1 MAATI
6 IMLSSL
12 TVVRGLEFGL
22 PVTAALAAI
31 ALIGYLFGRR
41 TRQADQAEGNARRLQ
56 ELERASGIAH
66 QLENIADALRQDLAS
81 HHSRLS
87 KFRKRLGDAQDCR
100 DEQTWKQLCA
110 EAESMLSPTMQL
122 AEQLSL
128 AYDSIRQQ
136 SDALETF
143 AEARTDRLTGVGNSR
158 ALEAKLEVLITAA
171 KRNVIGFSIALVSLD
186 RDYLTTNRER
196 ASQGPSPLPEFAKLI
211 QSCMRDNDYVARYGD
226 DEFVVVMPQT
236 TLAGACVFA
245 ERLLERV
252 IDAMG
257 RTASCG
263 LAEFKEG
270 DDARVLLGRADS
282 AYYSAKAAG
291 GNRQFAHSGTQI
303 REHRNATPAIPGR
316 NPDDSLEAD
325 ILAAASAL
333 VPFNSQL
340 APPDLRLAP
349 LDGAADCFLA
359 SGQPATQ
366 SAELPA
372 ANSAAPK

>member
-1 MAATI
+1 MSATSI
-6 IMLSSL
+6 LLGSL
-12 TVVRGLEFGL
+12 TMIRSLEVGL

-41 TRQADQAEGNARRLQ
+41 TRQSDQAENNARRLQ

-81 HHSRLS
+81 HHSRLA
-87 KFRKRLGDAQDCR
+87 KFRKRLGDAQECR

-171 KRNVIGFSIALVSLD
+171 KRNLSGFSIALVSLD
-186 RDYLTTNRER
+186 REYLTNENELT
-196 ASQGPSPLPEFAKLI
+196 SQSTSRLPVFAKLI

-236 TLAGACVFA
+236 SLAGACVFA

-252 IDAMG
+252 TDGMG

-270 DDARVLLGRADS
+270 DDARLLLGRADS

-291 GNRQFAHSGTQI
+291 GNRQFVHSGTQI
-303 REHRNATPAIPGR
+303 REHRSAPLSSPAG
-316 NPDDSLEAD
+316 NQDDHLEAAL
-325 ILAAASAL
+325 LATATAAM
-333 VPFNSQL
+333 
-340 APPDLRLAP
+340 
-349 LDGAADCFLA
+349 
-359 SGQPATQ
+359 
-366 SAELPA
+366 AE
-372 ANSAAPK
+372 SE

>member
-1 MAATI
+1 MAATSI
-6 IMLSSL
+6 LLGSL

-41 TRQADQAEGNARRLQ
+41 TRYVDQAESNARRLQ

-87 KFRKRLGDAQDCR
+87 KFRKRLGDAQECR

-171 KRNVIGFSIALVSLD
+171 KRNVSGFSIALVSLD
-186 RDYLTTNRER
+186 RDYLTNEHELT
-196 ASQGPSPLPEFAKLI
+196 SQGTARLPEFAKLI

-236 TLAGACVFA
+236 SLAGACIFA

-252 IDAMG
+252 VDAIG

-270 DDARVLLGRADS
+270 DDARLLLGRADS

-291 GNRQFAHSGTQI
+291 GNRQFTHSGTQI
-303 REHRNATPAIPGR
+303 REHRNATPAIPSR
-316 NPDDSLEAD
+316 DPDDGLEAD

-333 VPFNSQL
+333 VP
-340 APPDLRLAP
+340 
-349 LDGAADCFLA
+349 LDGAADRFL
-359 SGQPATQ
+359 SSDGEPIVDPACGTTGGVAIAAT
-366 SAELPA
+366 AE
-372 ANSAAPK
+372 SV

>member
-1 MAATI
+1 MAATS
-6 IMLSSL
+6 IMLGSL
-12 TVVRGLEFGL
+12 TWIQGIELGL

-31 ALIGYLFGRR
+31 TLIGYLFGRR
-41 TRQADQAEGNARRLQ
+41 TRQADQAENNARRLQ

-81 HHSRLS
+81 HHSRLA
-87 KFRKRLGDAQDCR
+87 KFRKRLGDAQECR
-100 DEQTWKQLCA
+100 DEQAWKQLCA

-143 AEARTDRLTGVGNSR
+143 AEARTDRLTGVGNAR
-158 ALEAKLEVLITAA
+158 ALEAKLEVLIAAA
-171 KRNVIGFSIALVSLD
+171 KRNVAGFSIALVSLD
-186 RDYLTTNRER
+186 RDYLTNGHEL
-196 ASQGPSPLPEFAKLI
+196 ASQGTSRLPEFAKLI

-236 TLAGACVFA
+236 SLAGACVFA
-245 ERLLERV
+245 ERLLGRV

-270 DDARVLLGRADS
+270 DDSRLLLGRADS

-303 REHRNATPAIPGR
+303 REHRSPSLDSMNHDA
-316 NPDDSLEAD
+316 DDSLEAEL
-325 ILAAASAL
+325 LAAATS
-333 VPFNSQL
+333 PL
-340 APPDLRLAP
+340 APLTSRLAP

-359 SGQPATQ
+359 SGQLPDQLTDQPIAQPT
-366 SAELPA
+366 ALPA
-372 ANSAAPK
+372 VSH